1 MWMYIRNYGH
11 LALWSVLA
19 FWSALAVAGSAYAAQ
34 PPAGLDLDLQTPPK
48 PAGDCIVRDADISF
62 FSDQGL
68 TMKIVSRLQFNRD
81 FLTEKIDVKVVGA
94 VAILEGR
101 LPTSKLVDSAVRIA
115 RETGGIRC
123 VINDL
128 DGPQRRQH
136 AAG

>member
-1 MWMYIRNYGH
+1 
-11 LALWSVLA
+11 
-19 FWSALAVAGSAYAAQ
+19 
-34 PPAGLDLDLQTPPK
+34 
-48 PAGDCIVRDADISF
+48 
-62 FSDQGL
+62 
-68 TMKIVSRLQFNRD
+68 MKIVSRLQFNRD